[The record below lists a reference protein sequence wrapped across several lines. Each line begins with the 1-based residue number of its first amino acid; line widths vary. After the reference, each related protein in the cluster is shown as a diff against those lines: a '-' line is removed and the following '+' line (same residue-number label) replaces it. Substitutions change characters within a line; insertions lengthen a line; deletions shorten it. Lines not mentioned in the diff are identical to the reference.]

1 MRIRRKAIRGG
12 GEAGAVAI
20 TVSARGAL
28 RWRRGHPWI
37 YRSDVVTGGGAPGI
51 VTVRDARGCFL
62 GRALWSPASEI
73 RLRLLTREDRPVDA
87 AWWADHLAAARARR
101 AALDPPAT
109 AFRVVHAEA
118 DGLPSLIV
126 DAYGPYVVAQLL
138 SAGLEAVRAHVLA
151 AICHVL
157 SPAGVLLRNDAWV
170 RRRERLPLA
179 VEAVEGNVPDLL
191 EVREAGIRYLA
202 APHHGQKTGA
212 FLDQR
217 EHRALMGALA
227 RGRVLDV
234 FCYHGLF
241 TLHMAAR
248 AEHVLAVDA
257 SADALAVAAQNAQL
271 NGCANV
277 TWREGNAFD
286 VLRELERARERFD
299 TIVLDPPAFA
309 KDRASVPA
317 ALRGYKEINLRA
329 LRLLAPGGRLFTAS
343 CSFHVGRPDFLATL
357 ASAAADAGRTTV
369 LERIL
374 GQPADHPEILT
385 IPETGYLKGAL
396 VRVVD

>member
-1 MRIRRKAIRGG
+1 
-12 GEAGAVAI
+12 
-20 TVSARGAL
+20 
-28 RWRRGHPWI
+28 
-37 YRSDVVTGGGAPGI
+37 VTGGGAPGI

-138 SAGLEAVRAHVLA
+138 SAGLEAVRSHVLA

-343 CSFHVGRPDFLATL
+343 CSFHVGRRDFLATL